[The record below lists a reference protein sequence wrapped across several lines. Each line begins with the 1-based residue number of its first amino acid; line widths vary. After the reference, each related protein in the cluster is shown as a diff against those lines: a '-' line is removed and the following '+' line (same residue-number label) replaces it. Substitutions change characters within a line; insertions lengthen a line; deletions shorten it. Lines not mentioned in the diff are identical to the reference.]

1 MKEDTSHCGG
11 HIHLLVGLS
20 ARHFRLLVLAVLL
33 CALVIRIIALI
44 DMRDSIYFNFLM
56 LDENIYHVWAEKIA
70 DGTYSYSRGYEFAPV
85 PAFFMAAVYK
95 LLSPEPVYIR
105 IMNILFG
112 VLTCFLI
119 YLIGKDLFNRWVGL
133 ASCLIAA
140 LYKPFVFYSIVP
152 LKTSLSV
159 FLFALTVYLV
169 LVVLRTYRP
178 GLTLLLGIVA
188 VLLFYCRPNS
198 GILAPVILLILII
211 HARRERRSLQSAVA
225 VVAAFV
231 IGCGIVFAPFILWNY
246 EATGNLEANPSQF
259 GFNLYLGNNLGNP
272 DPYYRPVPFAS
283 SSPFL
288 QGIQFTIEASRRAGK
303 KLCPQEAS
311 AFWARE
317 VAREGTEHPLAMF
330 KKIAVKTLAFFN
342 SFEAGDHYNIDFMST
357 VIPFFKWPL
366 FSFWF
371 ILPLAMAGLA
381 VCLGKSKKAWSIASI
396 FIAYGATLV
405 VFFTSTRYRL
415 PVLVILIP
423 FAVAGAVSFIRSLKN
438 RDIRKTGLYAG
449 VLVCFIIIEF
459 LPIRGTGD
467 MTAYYNLHAI
477 ILNSKGQTEEA
488 VSYWK
493 ASSSMN
499 MPFSAYANVSLAQH
513 YWQKEDIPTA
523 IGYLDRIPDESF
535 AAAMKY
541 EIRGDIMVQRRA
553 IGDAISAYERSVS
566 INSGQYRVHEKLLN
580 IYRWLDLKKAI
591 TQYDKLQ
598 YLRSFYTFTM
608 M

>member
-1 MKEDTSHCGG
+1 MKEASSHNGRQM
-11 HIHLLVGLS
+11 HPLIEAS
-20 ARHFRLLVLAVLL
+20 ARHFRLLVIAVLL

-44 DMRDSIYFNFLM
+44 DMKDSIYFDFLM
-56 LDENIYHVWAEKIA
+56 LDENIYHVWAKKIA
-70 DGTYSYSRGYEFAPV
+70 DGTYNYSRGYEYAPL
-85 PAFFMAAVYK
+85 PAFVMAAVYK

-105 IMNILFG
+105 IMNILCG

-119 YLIGKDLFNRWVGL
+119 YLIGSDLFNRRVGL

-169 LVVLRTYRP
+169 LVVLRIHRP

-198 GILAPVILLILII
+198 GIMIPVILLILII
-211 HARRERRSLQSAVA
+211 HARKERRSLQSAVA

-231 IGCGIVFAPFILWNY
+231 IGCGIVFTPFILWNHK
-246 EATGNLEANPSQF
+246 ATGNLEADPSQF
-259 GFNLYLGNNLGNP
+259 GFNLYLGNNLANP
-272 DPYYRPVPFAS
+272 DPYYRPAPFAS

-303 KLCPQEAS
+303 KLTSQEAS
-311 AFWARE
+311 SFWICE
-317 VAREGTEHPLAMF
+317 IAREGRERPLAMF

-342 SFEAGDHYNIDFMST
+342 RFEAGDHYNIDFMST
-357 VIPFFKWPL
+357 VVPFFKWPL

-371 ILPLAMAGLA
+371 ILPLAMGGIA
-381 VCLGKSKKAWSIASI
+381 VCLGKSEKTWSIASI
-396 FIAYGATLV
+396 FIAYGLTLV

-477 ILNSKGQTEEA
+477 ILNSKGRNEEA
-488 VSYWK
+488 VAYWK
-493 ASSSMN
+493 ASSSIN

-513 YWQKEDIPTA
+513 YWQKDDIPAA
-523 IGYLDRIPDESF
+523 IGYLERIPDESF
-535 AAAMKY
+535 AATMKY
-541 EIRGDIMVQRRA
+541 ELRGDIMMQRRA
-553 IGDAISAYERSVS
+553 IGEAISAYERSVS

-580 IYRWLDLKKAI
+580 IYRWLDRKKAI
-591 TQYDKLQ
+591 KQYDKLQ
-598 YLRSFYTFTM
+598 YLKSFYNFTM